1 MKSDNQKVLEHL
13 NKGLTLTCYQAKQL
27 LNVQD
32 LRSRISELKARGYG
46 IVSEMR
52 KGIRKDGRPSRFA
65 EYRLEK

>member
-1 MKSDNQKVLEHL
+1 MKSDNQKVLEYL
-13 NKGLTLTCYQAKQL
+13 SKDLTLTCYQAKQL

-32 LRSRISELKARGYG
+32 LRSRISNLKAKGYR
-46 IVSEMR
+46 ISREMR